1 MLTKLPA
8 QNKIAAFDID
18 AQNTFTPVCPDELPV
33 AEGDQ
38 IVEELN
44 AQAALASLRI
54 GSRDAHSPQAVWI
67 AGNGH
72 PVLSPVSGYPDVDVY
87 WPAHAIVGTKGFEFI
102 TGLEPK
108 NYDFQ
113 VYKGIEIDK
122 HPYGACYH
130 DLANTLSTG
139 AIEYLREHASL
150 Q

>member
-54 GSRDAHSPQAVWI
+54 GSRVTPIPLRQSGSQATDILCSVPS
-67 AGNGH
+67 AAT
-72 PVLSPVSGYPDVDVY
+72 PMSM
-87 WPAHAIVGTKGFEFI
+87 
-102 TGLEPK
+102 
-108 NYDFQ
+108 
-113 VYKGIEIDK
+113 
-122 HPYGACYH
+122 
-130 DLANTLSTG
+130 STG
-139 AIEYLREHASL
+139 RLMPLLGPKVLNLLLVLILRTTTFRSTKVL
-150 Q
+150 KSTNIPMGPVTMI

>member
-72 PVLSPVSGYPDVDVY
+72 PVLSPVSGYPMSMYTGRLMPLLGPKVLNLLLVL
-87 WPAHAIVGTKGFEFI
+87 ILRTTTFRSTKV
-102 TGLEPK
+102 LK
-108 NYDFQ
+108 
-113 VYKGIEIDK
+113 
-122 HPYGACYH
+122 
-130 DLANTLSTG
+130 STNIPMG
-139 AIEYLREHASL
+139 PVTMI
-150 Q
+150 

>member
-54 GSRDAHSPQAVWI
+54 GSRDAHSSQAVWI

-72 PVLSPVSGYPDVDVY
+72 PVLSPVSGYPDTGRLMPLLGPKVLNLLLVL
-87 WPAHAIVGTKGFEFI
+87 ILRTTTFRSTKV
-102 TGLEPK
+102 LK
-108 NYDFQ
+108 
-113 VYKGIEIDK
+113 
-122 HPYGACYH
+122 
-130 DLANTLSTG
+130 STNIPMG
-139 AIEYLREHASL
+139 PVTMI
-150 Q
+150 

>member
-54 GSRDAHSPQAVWI
+54 GRVTPIPLRQSGSQVTDILCSVPSAATPMSMYTGRLMPLLGPKVLNLLLVLILRTTTFRSTKVLKSTNIPM
-67 AGNGH
+67 G
-72 PVLSPVSGYPDVDVY
+72 PVTM
-87 WPAHAIVGTKGFEFI
+87 I
-102 TGLEPK
+102 
-108 NYDFQ
+108 
-113 VYKGIEIDK
+113 
-122 HPYGACYH
+122 
-130 DLANTLSTG
+130 
-139 AIEYLREHASL
+139 
-150 Q
+150 

>member
-72 PVLSPVSGYPDVDVY
+72 LCSVPSAATPMSMYTGRLMPLLGPKVLNLLLVLILRTTTFRSTKVLKSTNIPMGPVTM
-87 WPAHAIVGTKGFEFI
+87 I
-102 TGLEPK
+102 
-108 NYDFQ
+108 
-113 VYKGIEIDK
+113 
-122 HPYGACYH
+122 
-130 DLANTLSTG
+130 
-139 AIEYLREHASL
+139 
-150 Q
+150 

>member
-54 GSRDAHSPQAVWI
+54 ARVTPIPLRQSGSQATDILCSVPSAATPMSMYTGRLMPLLGPKVLNLLLVLI
-67 AGNGH
+67 LRTTTFRSTKVLKSTNIPMG
-72 PVLSPVSGYPDVDVY
+72 PVTM
-87 WPAHAIVGTKGFEFI
+87 I
-102 TGLEPK
+102 
-108 NYDFQ
+108 
-113 VYKGIEIDK
+113 
-122 HPYGACYH
+122 
-130 DLANTLSTG
+130 
-139 AIEYLREHASL
+139 
-150 Q
+150 